1 MAKKKKVFKSAA
13 LSQAN
18 RMKKLSQEGKLTSE
32 EIQKIMSEEKANQRE
47 MFKVPVSKIEKY
59 VPKGNRKQLEDFV
72 LKACE
77 YYAKYLIKQK
87 ERER

>member
-1 MAKKKKVFKSAA
+1 
-13 LSQAN
+13 AN

-47 MFKVPVSKIEKY
+47 MFKVPVAKIEKY
-59 VPKGNRKQLEDFV
+59 VPKANRKQLEDFV